1 MGTIGREAEP
11 PANTWPNG
19 PFGITLPT
27 PSFTPNETGHEATDG
42 MAALGPRSS
51 SRPEHSPRSVLCAGE
66 IVVDADRPA
75 SESTLPVCGDPTVDR
90 FYTGGHPPG
99 VTLDQSHDPYD
110 TGALGLSLTSF
121 SPSSSSIPFHV
132 RCEPTRSYQ
141 THGEAPQINSER
153 LPSVIA
159 EGYTRSD
166 LTGSPGEYY
175 YVPTFYTPSEPF
187 VPVDPM
193 QMSVD
198 SHNPF
203 HPFVSSEFSDVFS
216 VPLDPD
222 TFAALAASGMLTPP
236 HSQPLRRTLEPIH
249 QPYPVYPSLP
259 TSPHTVDGQYPS
271 KLPTYSHTN
280 YNSGSQTKPT
290 EMIVR

>member
-1 MGTIGREAEP
+1 MVHLALPFLLLRLPPTKPDTKQPIGWRHWDLDLPRAQNTLHAVCSSVPGKLLLTLMVLPLSPLFRYVATPRWTDSTQGAP
-11 PANTWPNG
+11 PRRNIG
-19 PFGITLPT
+19 PK
-27 PSFTPNETGHEATDG
+27 
-42 MAALGPRSS
+42 PRPL
-51 SRPEHSPRSVLCAGE
+51 RHR
-66 IVVDADRPA
+66 
-75 SESTLPVCGDPTVDR
+75 
-90 FYTGGHPPG
+90 
-99 VTLDQSHDPYD
+99 
-110 TGALGLSLTSF
+110 ALGLSLTSF
-121 SPSSSSIPFHV
+121 SPSSSSILFHV
-132 RCEPTRSYQ
+132 RCEPTASYQ

-222 TFAALAASGMLTPP
+222 TFAALAASGMLAPP

-259 TSPHTVDGQYPS
+259 TSPHIVDDQYPS

-290 EMIVR
+290 EMIMR